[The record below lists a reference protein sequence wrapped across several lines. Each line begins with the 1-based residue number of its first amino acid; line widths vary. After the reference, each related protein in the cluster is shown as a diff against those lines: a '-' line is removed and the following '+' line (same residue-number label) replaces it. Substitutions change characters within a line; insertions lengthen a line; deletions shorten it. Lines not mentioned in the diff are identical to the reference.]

1 MEKFSGFYKIPKEKL
16 RFFPK
21 NTIFKPMELLI
32 ASLLRQMAGKNLLRI
47 IRAGFF
53 FFLKSFF
60 STRTFGKV
68 LGILL
73 FCCFS
78 FSGLATEDEEED
90 AGLDLWGDGVEIT
103 CENVLESFKTY
114 QETITLTRQAFSK
127 ALRTET
133 SFLQSD
139 GKSQKEK
146 EKLQKEF
153 SEISALVQ
161 DNSESLAFKGSEIV
175 RVLKD
180 CSSGK

>member
-1 MEKFSGFYKIPKEKL
+1 MEKISGLYKIPKEKL

-32 ASLLRQMAGKNLLRI
+32 TSLLGQRAGKNLLQI
-47 IRAGFF
+47 IKAGFF

-60 STRTFGKV
+60 PARTFGKV

-78 FSGLATEDEEED
+78 FSGLAIEEDE
-90 AGLDLWGDGVEIT
+90 GLALWGDGVEIT
-103 CENVLESFKTY
+103 CDNVLESFKTY

-133 SFLQSD
+133 SFLQSG
-139 GKSQKEK
+139 GKNQKEK

-161 DNSESLAFKGSEIV
+161 DNSESLAFKGSEIL
-175 RVLKD
+175 RVLED